1 VMACEIALLVNARK
15 KVVRMTLVMNGSRG
29 QKMCLVIT
37 RSCTVPVTPHDY
49 Q

>member
-37 RSCTVPVTPHDY
+37 R
-49 Q
+49 